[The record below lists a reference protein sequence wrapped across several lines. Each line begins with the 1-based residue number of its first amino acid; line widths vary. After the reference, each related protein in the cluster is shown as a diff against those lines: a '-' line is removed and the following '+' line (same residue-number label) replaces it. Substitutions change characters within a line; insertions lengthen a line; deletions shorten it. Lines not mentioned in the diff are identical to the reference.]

1 MRPHIGRIV
10 TLWRTGLRLLC
21 GRARYSPCSS
31 KQRAHAVRLRAARS
45 MQSNSI
51 QSRTA
56 ARTVLVM
63 QSRTALWCPHG
74 PCGSVSAR
82 AMIVQAAP
90 RADRAGCAVRAS
102 LSATRGDLSAAPPA
116 APGAIAP
123 VQARRD
129 HHRCCCGACSGWP
142 LWLRRDRHRP
152 GCRRRRARSARPCQQ
167 RNLFQPLSGTAVQ
180 PSCAPGAISAA
191 RCSAG
196 RAARP
201 ARSETYGEA
210 FVPAAVTG
218 PAVRVGTP
226 GAGAEG
232 SGRTSRH
239 PIHKSH

>member
-152 GCRRRRARSARPCQQ
+152 GCRRRQARSAWPYQQ
-167 RNLFQPLSGTAVQ
+167 CNLFQPLSGTAVQ
-180 PSCAPGAISAA
+180 
-191 RCSAG
+191 
-196 RAARP
+196 
-201 ARSETYGEA
+201 ARSLPHADRLGELL
-210 FVPAAVTG
+210 G
-218 PAVRVGTP
+218 PKHTVKRLFP
-226 GAGAEG
+226 LLSPDLPSG
-232 SGRTSRH
+232 SGRPGRARREAAA
-239 PIHKSH
+239 PRGIQFINLINIHD